1 VTLASLQKV
10 LTHFQASA
18 WPADLVAATGDL
30 VQDDSAEA
38 YERFC
43 ELTATLELPVYCL
56 PGNHDIRPL
65 MKDALRRTGFHYCED
80 VQIGTWLVINVDSC
94 VDGSAGGCVSQGE
107 LDRLKLTLDQAP
119 QSNIL
124 VALHHPPV
132 ELGSKWLDGVGLS
145 NANEFMVLVTGCA
158 AVRGVLFGHA
168 HQDFDAADHGKRI
181 IGTPSTCRQFKPGS
195 DNFAVDDSPPAYR
208 RITLHDDGAI
218 DSELMWVE

>member
-1 VTLASLQKV
+1 VTLDSLQKV
-10 LTHFQASA
+10 LAHFQASA

-43 ELTATLELPVYCL
+43 ELTATLELPVHCL

-65 MKDALRRTGFHYCED
+65 MKDALRRAGFHYCED
-80 VQIGTWLVINVDSC
+80 VQVGTWLIINIDSC

-132 ELGSKWLDGVGLS
+132 KLGSEWLDGVGLS
-145 NANEFMVLVTGCA
+145 NADEFMEMVSDCP
-158 AVRGVLFGHA
+158 AVRGILFGHA
-168 HQDFDAADHGKRI
+168 HQHFDAVVHGKRI

-195 DNFAVDDSPPAYR
+195 NDFAVDDNPPAYR
-208 RITLHDDGAI
+208 RIALHDDGAI
-218 DSELMWVE
+218 DSELVWVE

>member
-1 VTLASLQKV
+1 MTLASLRKV
-10 LTHFQASA
+10 LAHFRDSA

-65 MKDALRRTGFHYCED
+65 MKSALRRPGFHYCED
-80 VQIGTWLVINVDSC
+80 IQIGTWLIINIDSC
-94 VDGSAGGCVSQGE
+94 VDGSAGGCVSQNE

-145 NANEFMVLVTGCA
+145 NAGELMAMISDCP
-158 AVRGVLFGHA
+158 AVRGTLFGHA
-168 HQDFDAADHGKRI
+168 HQNFDAVAHGMRI

-195 DNFAVDDSPPAYR
+195 DEFAVDDNPPAYR
-208 RITLHDDGAI
+208 RITLYDDGTIEA
-218 DSELMWVE
+218 ELMWVE